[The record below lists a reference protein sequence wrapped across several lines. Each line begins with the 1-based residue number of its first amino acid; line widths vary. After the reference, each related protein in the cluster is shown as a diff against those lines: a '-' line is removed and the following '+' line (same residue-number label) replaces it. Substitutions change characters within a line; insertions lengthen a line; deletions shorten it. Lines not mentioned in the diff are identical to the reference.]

1 VADLADPDPDLDVRG
16 QEAMRA
22 GTIALGVIAS
32 ILKYWW
38 LLLLIL
44 ILVWMFG
51 GKKR

>member
-1 VADLADPDPDLDVRG
+1 MSV
-16 QEAMRA
+16 
-22 GTIALGVIAS
+22 LGIIIG